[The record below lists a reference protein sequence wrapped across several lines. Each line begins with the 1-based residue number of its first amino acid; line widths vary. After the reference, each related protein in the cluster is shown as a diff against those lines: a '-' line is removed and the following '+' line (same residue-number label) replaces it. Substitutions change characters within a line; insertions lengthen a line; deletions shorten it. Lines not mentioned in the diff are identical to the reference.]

1 MSSISTKDILL
12 NLTDINPNGGYNYP
26 PGTPYTYNV
35 YVFAVNYD
43 ILKIMG
49 GMVGTMTSN

>member
-1 MSSISTKDILL
+1 MILQRNLMNLIPINTIDGSYNSS
-12 NLTDINPNGGYNYP
+12 GAYNYKI
-26 PGTPYTYNV
+26 